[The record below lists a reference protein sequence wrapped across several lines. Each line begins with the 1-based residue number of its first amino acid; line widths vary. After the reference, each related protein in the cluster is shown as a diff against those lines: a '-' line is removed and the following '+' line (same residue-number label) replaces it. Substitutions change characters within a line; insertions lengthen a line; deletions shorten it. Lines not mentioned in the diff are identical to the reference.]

1 MLIVLT
7 GIDGSGKT
15 TAARALVSAALAE
28 GREVLLLS
36 NYAGRRRMS
45 LLSARLGVQL
55 PPRLA
60 DAVES
65 TIRVANV
72 LISHARARGFRGL
85 VVMDRHLHCQLALR
99 EAKGLPRGRVLPWL
113 LRKLPVPDLAIHLDI
128 DPQRAHDRIV
138 ARGTDEE
145 SLADLTALRDA
156 YRALPE
162 FAGFTVLD
170 AGAAEHQVLADLRRT
185 LAEAENALARAAR
198 LKV

>member
-1 MLIVLT
+1 MLGRSKRGYRSSLQTLRVLRDERTIVE
-7 GIDGSGKT
+7 
-15 TAARALVSAALAE
+15 ARAAATTLLENDPTLASSP
-28 GREVLLLS
+28 L
-36 NYAGRRRMS
+36 
-45 LLSARLGVQL
+45 
-55 PPRLA
+55 LA

-72 LISHARARGFRGL
+72 LISHARARRFRGL

-113 LRKLPVPDLAIHLDI
+113 LRKLPAPDLAIHLDI